1 MNAPLRRLAL
11 ALGLLFLALLTNA
24 TWVQVGQAHDLNH
37 RADNPR
43 PLLTRLTTDR
53 GQIQLG
59 DGTVLATSVLSKDGR
74 TYDRVYS
81 PDPATHR
88 ANAQQAALYADVTGW
103 AGVISTSGIE
113 QSEDDLLAGNDD
125 RLAIRNFTDT
135 LAGKQKQG
143 GSVQLTLDKAG
154 QQAAYTSLQR
164 ALGSSG
170 NAGAVV
176 ALDVQT
182 GKVLV
187 MVSVPSFD
195 PNPIASRDGAA
206 AQQAYEG
213 LLKQPGNPLFNR
225 ATQGRYPPG
234 SMFKLVTSAAALST
248 DKYTPSTQIDAPAT
262 YTPPLTRVAIPNFA
276 GELCGSGGKESLLD
290 ALATSCNTA
299 FAKLGVALGQAKLQ
313 RQAAAFGIGAATP
326 SFPLPWARSTFAS
339 GELDPPALAQSAI
352 GQRDVALTPLQ
363 AAMIVQAIGNGGHL
377 ITPYLVDKELAP
389 DKSELSTGHG
399 TDVGQVVTPQVADE
413 LTQMM
418 QAVVQKGTA
427 AEAGFNAALKVA
439 GKTGT
444 AQHGTNPQGVLLPP
458 DTWFAGFNTAGNR
471 RVAVVAFVENGGTQ
485 GSAAQGATV
494 AAPIVRD
501 VMNALVTPPGQ

>member
-1 MNAPLRRLAL
+1 MNAPLRRLAI
-11 ALGLLFLALLTNA
+11 ALGLLFLALLANA
-24 TWVQVGQAHDLNH
+24 TYVQVGEAHDLNH

-43 PLLTRLTTDR
+43 PLLTRLTTNR
-53 GQIQLG
+53 GQIQLS

-81 PDPATHR
+81 RGDAAT
-88 ANAQQAALYADVTGW
+88 AMMYADVTGW

-113 QSEDDLLAGNDD
+113 QSEDDLLSGNDD

-143 GSVQLTLDKAG
+143 GSVVLTLDRAG
-154 QQAAYTSLQR
+154 QEAAYASLQR

-187 MVSVPSFD
+187 MASLPSYD
-195 PNPIASRDGAA
+195 PNPIASRDGTA
-206 AQQAYEG
+206 AQHAYNALLTQA
-213 LLKQPGNPLFNR
+213 GNPLFDR

-234 SMFKLVTSAAALST
+234 SMFKLITSAAALST
-248 DKYTPSTQIDAPAT
+248 KKYTPTTLIDAPAT
-262 YTPPLTRVAIPNFA
+262 YTPPLTTVAIPNFA
-276 GELCGSGGKESLLD
+276 GELCGNGGGKEQLQD

-299 FAKLGVALGQAKLQ
+299 FAKLGVKLGQGALQ
-313 RQAAAFGIGAATP
+313 LQAGAFGIGQSTP
-326 SFPLPWARSTFAS
+326 SFPLPWARSTFAT
-339 GELDPPALAQSAI
+339 GQLDPPAVAQSAI

-363 AAMIVQAIGNGGHL
+363 AAMVVQAIGNGGHL
-377 ITPYLVDKELAP
+377 ITPYLVDQELAP
-389 DKSELSTGHG
+389 DKSQLSTGHG
-399 TDVGQVVTPQVADE
+399 GDGGQPVTPEVAAE
-413 LTQMM
+413 LTMM
-418 QAVVQKGTA
+418 MRAVVERGTA
-427 AEAGFNAALKVA
+427 AGAGFNPALQVA

-444 AQHGTNPQGVLLPP
+444 AQHGTATNGTLLPP
-458 DTWFAGFNTAGNR
+458 DTWFAGFNLAGDR

-485 GSAAQGATV
+485 GAGAQGATV

-501 VMNALVTPPGQ
+501 VMNALVKPPTR